1 MSNEILGLILLCS
14 LFVVLIGGFPI
25 SFTLLFLSGVCG
37 YIGLGDHVFGLFTF
51 RAWET
56 MKDTVLAS
64 VAMFTFMGFVLESAG
79 LMTRLFSSVQLLAGR
94 LNGSLYLATILSAV
108 LFAAATGIVGA
119 SVTIIGLLAAPA
131 MMKAGYDQK
140 LSAGAICAGGT
151 LGILIPPSVMLV
163 VMGPSLTV
171 SVPRLFA
178 GALIPG
184 ILLATIYLIYTSVT
198 VWRNPKAGPALSEEE
213 LSKVSKADVL
223 RELGLG
229 LIPIVTLIIMTL
241 GSIVS
246 GWATPTE
253 GAALG
258 CVGALSV
265 TAAHKR
271 LTWAVFKDATY
282 RTATTTSMVMI
293 LIMASNIMGGVFSAL
308 GSPDFIANT
317 FIAWNIPPALMVLAV
332 LILCFVLGG
341 PLEWVPIV
349 VIVLPVFQ
357 PILVKTG
364 VNMIWFSLLVAAT
377 LQTSWL
383 TPPVGM
389 SAYYLKA
396 VVPKWDLLHIYKG
409 MAPFVVLQW
418 IGILILYFFPSLILF
433 LPNAIYGS

>member
-1 MSNEILGLILLCS
+1 MSNEVLGLILFFS
-14 LFVVLIGGFPI
+14 VFVVLMIGFPI
-25 SFTLLFLSGVCG
+25 SFTLLFLSGVFG
-37 YIGLGDHVFGLFTF
+37 YIGLGDHAFGLFTF

-64 VAMFTFMGFVLESAG
+64 VAMFTFMGFILESAG
-79 LMTRLFSSVQLLAGR
+79 LMNRLFSAVQLLSGR
-94 LNGSLYLATILSAV
+94 LNGSLYFATILTAV

-131 MMKAGYDQK
+131 MEKAGYDQK
-140 LSAGAICAGGT
+140 LSAGAICSGGT

-184 ILLATIYLIYTSVT
+184 ILLAVLYLAYTSIK
-198 VWRNPKAGPALSEEE
+198 VWRNPKMGPALSEEE
-213 LSKVSKADVL
+213 LNVSKAYLL
-223 RELGLG
+223 RELVVG

-258 CVGALSV
+258 CVGAVGV
-265 TAAHKR
+265 TAAHKK

-282 RTATTTSMVMI
+282 RTVTTTSMVMI
-293 LIMASNIMGGVFSAL
+293 LILASSIMGGVFSAL
-308 GSPDFIANT
+308 GAPGFIADT
-317 FIAWNIPPALMVLAV
+317 FVSWHIPPVVMVLAI
-332 LILCFVLGG
+332 LILVFVLGG

-349 VIVLPVFQ
+349 VIVLPIFQ
-357 PILVKTG
+357 PVLVTMG
-364 VNMIWFSLLVAAT
+364 VNMVWFSLLVAVT
-377 LQTSWL
+377 LQSAWL
-383 TPPVGM
+383 SPPVGM

-396 VVPKWDLLHIYKG
+396 VMPGWDLLDIYKG
-409 MAPFVVLQW
+409 MAPFIFLQW
-418 IGILILYFFPSLILF
+418 VGILILYLFPSLILF